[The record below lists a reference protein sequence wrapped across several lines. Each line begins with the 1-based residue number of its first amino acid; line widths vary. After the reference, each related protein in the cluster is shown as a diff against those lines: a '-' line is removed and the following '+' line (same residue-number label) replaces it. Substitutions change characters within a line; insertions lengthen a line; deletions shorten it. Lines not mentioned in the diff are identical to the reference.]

1 MKQLITSDLVI
12 SYIECPRKAYIML
25 CEGKKGTQN
34 DFISILE
41 VKTRKNRTEHF
52 DKIQMTVPEVKN
64 YSPTLMKKGKPYLIK
79 ANLEFEDYKAYAD
92 ALKKTEEVSLNGT
105 PLYSPVLIVGT
116 HKISKKQK
124 FHLAFIAFVLAK
136 IQNEKSKQGTIIG
149 LVNKSHKIGLNSFY
163 KEIVLVLKD
172 LHSWRNISISESPPL
187 ILNKHC
193 ALCQFK
199 KVCRDQAVK
208 IDHLSLLNNISTL
221 KQYRKYERKGIF
233 TVNQLSYLYRPRKQ
247 RKRSRNSPAIKHS
260 LELQALVL
268 RTGKTYLHKP
278 PQIQRKQTEL
288 FLDIEGNPDTQS
300 FYLIGILICEEENS
314 MYYSFWADA
323 TDNEIRIWRQVFNL
337 LKKYPNCPIY
347 HYGNYDAKALAT
359 LGKRYGIEIKIISE
373 QLININ
379 TLIYGKVYFPL
390 YSNSLKEI
398 GEFIG
403 ARWSFPDPSG
413 LQTLI
418 WRYHWEKTKILK
430 YKNQLIAYNKEDCMA
445 LKMLTEF
452 LTVVKENED
461 SILDIDCFVHSKKS
475 QNTLTKNPLNQQL
488 EAILKFSHARSNY
501 NRHKIIYS
509 DRKVTESNSKRI
521 TKIPSRKNIHG
532 RITRTK
538 QIHAPEECT
547 KCGKSSQKSRKKT
560 QKIKIDLIFNH
571 NGVRKTVTKYVH
583 EHNYCKSC
591 RIHFKSPELS
601 SIGRFRKYG
610 DGFKTWVVYQRIAL
624 RLSYRRIA
632 LTIQDMFNVSV
643 SDKHLILWIKDV
655 AKDYSSTEENII
667 KKLLLSP
674 FLHVD
679 ETQINVNSIN
689 QYAWVFTDRRHVI
702 FKYTETREAS
712 FVQNFLK
719 EYEGILISDFYT
731 GFDVINCKH
740 QKCLVHLI
748 RDLNNDLWANPFD
761 LELDNFVFEIKCL
774 IVPIMET
781 IQKYGLKK
789 RNLNKFRMKVEL
801 FYIKKISNNIYKS
814 ALCQKYQTRFINY
827 RKSLFTFLEYND
839 ILWHNNPAE
848 NALRHITLQSDV
860 SRIFYKSM
868 IEDYL
873 LLLGIRQTCKFQN
886 KSFLRFIL
894 SNKKDVD
901 IFKSTS
907 SSNHFLGPKWD

>member
-1 MKQLITSDLVI
+1 
-12 SYIECPRKAYIML
+12 
-25 CEGKKGTQN
+25 
-34 DFISILE
+34 
-41 VKTRKNRTEHF
+41 
-52 DKIQMTVPEVKN
+52 MTVPEVKN

-105 PLYSPVLIVGT
+105 PLYFPVLIVGI

-199 KVCRDQAVK
+199 KACRDQAVK
-208 IDHLSLLNNISTL
+208 INHLSLLNNISTL
-221 KQYRKYERKGIF
+221 KQYRKYERKDIF

-461 SILDIDCFVHSKKS
+461 SILAVC
-475 QNTLTKNPLNQQL
+475 
-488 EAILKFSHARSNY
+488 
-501 NRHKIIYS
+501 
-509 DRKVTESNSKRI
+509 
-521 TKIPSRKNIHG
+521 
-532 RITRTK
+532 RT
-538 QIHAPEECT
+538 
-547 KCGKSSQKSRKKT
+547 
-560 QKIKIDLIFNH
+560 
-571 NGVRKTVTKYVH
+571 
-583 EHNYCKSC
+583 
-591 RIHFKSPELS
+591 
-601 SIGRFRKYG
+601 
-610 DGFKTWVVYQRIAL
+610 
-624 RLSYRRIA
+624 
-632 LTIQDMFNVSV
+632 
-643 SDKHLILWIKDV
+643 
-655 AKDYSSTEENII
+655 
-667 KKLLLSP
+667 
-674 FLHVD
+674 
-679 ETQINVNSIN
+679 
-689 QYAWVFTDRRHVI
+689 
-702 FKYTETREAS
+702 
-712 FVQNFLK
+712 
-719 EYEGILISDFYT
+719 
-731 GFDVINCKH
+731 
-740 QKCLVHLI
+740 
-748 RDLNNDLWANPFD
+748 
-761 LELDNFVFEIKCL
+761 
-774 IVPIMET
+774 
-781 IQKYGLKK
+781 
-789 RNLNKFRMKVEL
+789 
-801 FYIKKISNNIYKS
+801 
-814 ALCQKYQTRFINY
+814 
-827 RKSLFTFLEYND
+827 
-839 ILWHNNPAE
+839 
-848 NALRHITLQSDV
+848 
-860 SRIFYKSM
+860 
-868 IEDYL
+868 
-873 LLLGIRQTCKFQN
+873 
-886 KSFLRFIL
+886 
-894 SNKKDVD
+894 
-901 IFKSTS
+901 
-907 SSNHFLGPKWD
+907 